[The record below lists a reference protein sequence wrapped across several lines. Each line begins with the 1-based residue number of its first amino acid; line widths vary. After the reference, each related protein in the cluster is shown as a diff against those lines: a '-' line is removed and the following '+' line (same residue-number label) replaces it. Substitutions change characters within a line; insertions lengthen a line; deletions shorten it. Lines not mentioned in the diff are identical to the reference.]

1 MAAFQDGQIFKERCE
16 DSPGIIM
23 FCQGDWWHPTPERVA
38 MLERENYYVLT
49 AANGRADIPFWLGH

>member
-49 AANGRADIPFWLGH
+49 SAPR